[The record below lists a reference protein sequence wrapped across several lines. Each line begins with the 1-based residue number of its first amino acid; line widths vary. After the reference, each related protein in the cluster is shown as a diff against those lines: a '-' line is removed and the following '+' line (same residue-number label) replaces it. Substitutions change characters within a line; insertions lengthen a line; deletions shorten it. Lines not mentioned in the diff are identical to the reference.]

1 MTFDDAF
8 FNRTGLE
15 RIGVVGLDLDSCWAS
30 LRALDR
36 QAEDRIAARL
46 VRRLFMWHSSTKARK
61 NVGRR
66 GLRPW
71 PLQRLSQFLAE
82 RKDRLLRGRMFL
94 RTFHRW
100 DDLVFIV
107 HIIPNWRV
115 VRILSHWMR
124 YFLPLSD
131 FNKGY

>member
-1 MTFDDAF
+1 M
-8 FNRTGLE
+8 E
-15 RIGVVGLDLDSCWAS
+15 RIGVVRPKIELLLGWSAGSGCGTAGLH
-30 LRALDR
+30 
-36 QAEDRIAARL
+36 ARDVAFL
-46 VRRLFMWHSSTKARK
+46 CKDKKEEGSA
-61 NVGRR
+61 

-71 PLQRLSQFLAE
+71 PLRCLSQFLAE
-82 RKDRLLRGRMFL
+82 RKDRLLSRQMLL

-100 DDLVFIV
+100 DGLVFIV

-115 VRILSHWMR
+115 VRILSHWMG

>member
-1 MTFDDAF
+1 
-8 FNRTGLE
+8 
-15 RIGVVGLDLDSCWAS
+15 
-30 LRALDR
+30 
-36 QAEDRIAARL
+36 
-46 VRRLFMWHSSTKARK
+46 MWHFSAKTRK
-61 NVGRR
+61 KVGQR

-71 PLQRLSQFLAE
+71 PLRCLSQFLAK

-100 DDLVFIV
+100 GGLVFIV

-115 VRILSHWMR
+115 VRILFHWMG
-124 YFLPLSD
+124 YFMPLSE